1 MRMRHKLPRKGL
13 MSRRMQYESSLRKM
27 TIRDDSFVADVL
39 TRNGECTAAAGLDGR
54 ASALIR
60 IGALVALDA
69 QLASYISAAE
79 AALEAGATRDEIV
92 GALLAVTPV
101 AGTSRAGSAAP
112 LIALA
117 LGYDMTRALEMRDDA

>member
-1 MRMRHKLPRKGL
+1 
-13 MSRRMQYESSLRKM
+13 MQYESSLRRLA
-27 TIRDDSFVADVL
+27 IRDDAFVSHVL
-39 TRNGECTAAAGLDGR
+39 TRNCECTEAAGLDSR
-54 ASALIR
+54 TSALVR

-69 QLASYISAAE
+69 QLGSYMSAAE

-117 LGYDMTRALEMRDDA
+117 LGYDLAKALEMIED